1 MIEPICAI
9 SIASSGITVTTSP
22 DYILDG
28 LTALYVFLTLFLA
41 IIAFRSLSK
50 TQASLDLTRQQIE
63 LNKQQSQEASAAS
76 ERHSQA
82 TINAVNKQIAA
93 SEAQFQQERYIEHL
107 PLLIPEGAPKFQS
120 VKSLF
125 LNKTTNEQRISIHNV
140 GPGVALNV
148 ASVLFSESY
157 NTVSDDAITYI
168 HWTCWLGVPVAAG
181 LVMKA
186 DHKLNRGLN
195 DDVNNMRI
203 GSYTLNAPEPNPNFS
218 LPNTLAR
225 ITITYLDIFRRK
237 HASIFDYVETDGWQ
251 LVEFLEDITDD
262 LHDLQFE
269 ASNR

>member
-1 MIEPICAI
+1 MRLT
-9 SIASSGITVTTSP
+9 SIGKMLTLTTSVSGSTSSS
-22 DYILDG
+22 DNTLQLVTVILTSIYVAATLAIVG
-28 LTALYVFLTLFLA
+28 LTIWQSKAALA
-41 IIAFRSLSK
+41 
-50 TQASLDLTRQQIE
+50 ASAR
-63 LNKQQSQEASAAS
+63 QSQAAIDAVHDQIKAS
-76 ERHSQA
+76 EKQSQA
-82 TINAVNKQIAA
+82 TIDAVNKQIAT
-93 SEAQFQQERYIEHL
+93 SEAQFQQERFTLHL
-107 PLLIPEGAPKFQS
+107 PLLIPEGAPKFQR
-120 VKSLF
+120 VK
-125 LNKTTNEQRISIHNV
+125 TNEQRISIHNV
-140 GPGVALNV
+140 GAGVALNV
-148 ASVLFSESY
+148 ASVLFGESY
-157 NTVSDDAITYI
+157 NTVSDYAIKYI
-168 HWTCWLGVPVAAG
+168 HWTCWLRVPVAAG

-195 DDVNNMRI
+195 DDVNYMRI